1 MFSACR
7 AFVPKSAILYRS
19 PTRIVTYATST
30 SMPNDQME
38 GASTSKRSAPSIPRV
53 VVRRTRQS
61 RSFREG
67 NPLVFPGAIA
77 FTMGA
82 EPKVKLGSLVGV
94 EVNLDKDKGGKGKK
108 KDAYPHHQSAPSK
121 DSSQL
126 IGWGVYNPGSMYR
139 VRILCHA
146 TTNPQ
151 LMKKIKLCKDDED
164 KAMACILEDKLD
176 AALQT
181 RLALMLPSDDT
192 DTYRLVNG
200 EGDGLSGLAVDILG
214 GKVAVVMSSAAWVE
228 IHKEKILEALENAIS
243 KHPKYSESNV
253 DIVWR
258 TTPSRLKQDG
268 FSAFEN
274 ELENTPEKS
283 DEVVITTESGVRYS
297 SFPYGQGQ
305 KTGVYCDQREN
316 RLSLSS
322 FCKDKHVLDL
332 CCYHGGF
339 SLNALTHGGAA
350 RCTGVDSSEDA
361 IETCRSNAELNGC
374 SGEDRIEF
382 VRADIANFMKEKI
395 ADGTKYDVIA
405 LDPPKLAPSVQGL
418 DRASRKYH
426 ALNRDAIKLISEEK
440 GGLLMTCTCSAAM
453 TQKDG
458 GQYFL
463 SMVQQA
469 AVSAGRSVTLL
480 RKSGAASCHTQNPA
494 GYPAGAY
501 LTAALF
507 HVSPVPHN

>member
-1 MFSACR
+1 LCFQERLRLHS
-7 AFVPKSAILYRS
+7 VLK
-19 PTRIVTYATST
+19 
-30 SMPNDQME
+30 
-38 GASTSKRSAPSIPRV
+38 K
-53 VVRRTRQS
+53 
-61 RSFREG
+61 
-67 NPLVFPGAIA
+67 
-77 FTMGA
+77 
-82 EPKVKLGSLVGV
+82 KVKLGSLVGV
-94 EVNLDKDKGGKGKK
+94 EVKLDKDKGGRGK
-108 KDAYPHHQSAPSK
+108 KDAYPHHQSVPAE

-126 IGWGVYNPGSMYR
+126 IGWGVYNPQSMYR

-151 LMKKIKLCKDDED
+151 LMKKIKSCNDNEVE
-164 KAMACILEDKLD
+164 AMTCILEDKID
-176 AALQT
+176 AAVQT

-192 DTYRLVNG
+192 DTYRLING
-200 EGDGLSGLAVDILG
+200 EGDGLSGLAVDVLG

-228 IHKEKILEALENAIS
+228 IHKDTILKALENAFA
-243 KHPKYSESNV
+243 KHPKYSDANMDV
-253 DIVWR
+253 VWR

-268 FSAFEN
+268 YAAPESEGTQIEAEN
-274 ELENTPEKS
+274 D
-283 DEVVITTESGVRYS
+283 DEVVITTESGVRYR

-322 FCKDKHVLDL
+322 FCKDKKVLDL

-339 SLNALTHGGAA
+339 SLNALIHGDAA
-350 RCTGVDSSEDA
+350 HCTGVDSSEDA
-361 IETCRSNAELNGC
+361 IQTCRSNADLNGY
-374 SGEDRIEF
+374 SDEDRVEF
-382 VRADIANFMKEKI
+382 VRADIANFMREKI

-426 ALNRDAIKLISEEK
+426 ALNRDAIKLISEEN

-463 SMVQQA
+463 NMVQQA
-469 AVSAGRSVTLL
+469 AVAAGRSVTLL

-507 HVSPVPHN
+507 HVSPVPQS